1 MIGIHKS
8 DQPLLDAAACAARG
22 DQNAVRVAIKQSE
35 ALAERSITQVF
46 ASLIQVARAFL
57 RAMRKADA
65 VQGKETAHPSPIRR
79 VPR

>member
-35 ALAERSITQVF
+35 ALAARSNTQVF
-46 ASLIQVARAFL
+46 ANLILAARAFF
-57 RAMRKADA
+57 RSSRKGDA
-65 VQGKETAHPSPIRR
+65 VQGRRATHPADSLG
-79 VPR
+79 